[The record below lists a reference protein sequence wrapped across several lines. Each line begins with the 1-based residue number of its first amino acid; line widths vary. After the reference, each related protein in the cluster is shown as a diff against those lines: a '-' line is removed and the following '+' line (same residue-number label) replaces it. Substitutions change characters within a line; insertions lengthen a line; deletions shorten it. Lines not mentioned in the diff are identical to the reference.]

1 MNPFDDCYDMKNM
14 FVKFLRR
21 FKDLVR
27 DCSISKYIFINL
39 IIYLILGLFINLAKK
54 FMDIKDIIQIFIFTV
69 IINIF
74 IKFEILNKFNN
85 YLSFFSKF
93 FYSKRSSNN
102 LQYSFLLPFL
112 LNLIGKDT
120 PADAEPIIRFTF
132 SVFVLTMIALFSFI
146 NIGIYITVIYFINK
160 SD

>member
-1 MNPFDDCYDMKNM
+1 MY
-14 FVKFLRR
+14 
-21 FKDLVR
+21 
-27 DCSISKYIFINL
+27 
-39 IIYLILGLFINLAKK
+39 
-54 FMDIKDIIQIFIFTV
+54 IKDIIQIFIFTV

-112 LNLIGKDT
+112 LNLIGKDI